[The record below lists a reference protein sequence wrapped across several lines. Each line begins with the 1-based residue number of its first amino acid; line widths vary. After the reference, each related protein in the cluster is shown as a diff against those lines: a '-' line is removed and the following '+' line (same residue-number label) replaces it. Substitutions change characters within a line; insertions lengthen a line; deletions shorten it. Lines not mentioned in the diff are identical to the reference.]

1 MIRRAFIALAVVALA
16 VSVSTPAFAG
26 GGSSGGTKANY
37 QVRIKNNGTESLYAT
52 VANGT
57 TPATT
62 GAKAIAPNAVGSFF
76 IKPGPYTVGIAD
88 AAGIPVGASGEGG
101 NVALK
106 TTKSKVIYVL
116 ASQDGTSA
124 TVNGAPAGTR
134 F

>member
-1 MIRRAFIALAVVALA
+1 MIRNACIALAVVALA
-16 VSVSTPAFAG
+16 VVSSPAFA

-62 GAKAIAPNAVGSFF
+62 GAKAIAPNGVGVFF
-76 IKPGPYTVGIAD
+76 IKPGPYTVGVAD
-88 AAGIPVGASGEGG
+88 ASGNPVGASGEGG

-106 TTKSKVIYVL
+106 TVKSKVIYVL
-116 ASQDGTSA
+116 ASQDGTAA
-124 TVNGAPAGTR
+124 TINGAPAGTR

>member
-1 MIRRAFIALAVVALA
+1 MIRRAFIALAVVAVA
-16 VSVSTPAFAG
+16 FSVSSTAYAG
-26 GGSSGGTKANY
+26 GNSGGTKANY

-52 VANGT
+52 VTNGT

-88 AAGIPVGASGEGG
+88 ASGNPVGASGEGS

-106 TTKSKVIYVL
+106 TVKSKIIYVL
-116 ASQDGTSA
+116 AAQDGTSA
-124 TVNGAPAGTR
+124 TINGAPGGTR

>member
-1 MIRRAFIALAVVALA
+1 
-16 VSVSTPAFAG
+16 
-26 GGSSGGTKANY
+26 
-37 QVRIKNNGTESLYAT
+37 LYAT